1 MTDKNSLDKID
12 LRIRSKEKMKTSS
25 IEMIDEFFSRHQD
38 LEFNR
43 NDVIGATED
52 IVSNRGKKILAC
64 GNGGSAS
71 DSEHII
77 GELMKGFKLRRE
89 LTADDRKK
97 FTDMYGEEEGNRM
110 ADNLQYGIPSVSLVC
125 SCAILSAFV
134 NDVDPDLVFAQQ
146 VFGLGN
152 EGDYLIGLT
161 TSGNSK
167 NVVLAA
173 KVAKLKGLKVIGFTQ
188 DSDNKLNSIAD
199 WSLNSPKH
207 ETYLI
212 QEDHIKLYH
221 LLCALVENEYYAD

>member
-1 MTDKNSLDKID
+1 
-12 LRIRSKEKMKTSS
+12 MKTSS
-25 IEMIDEFFSRHQD
+25 KVMLDDFFDRNERLS
-38 LEFNR
+38 FNR
-43 NDVIGATED
+43 ETMIKATEHIAD
-52 IVSNRGKKILAC
+52 NKGRKILAC

-89 LTADDRKK
+89 IDSADRQK
-97 FTDMYGEEEGNRM
+97 FIDLYGEAEGGRM

-134 NDVDPDLVFAQQ
+134 NDVDPDMVFAQQ
-146 VFGLGN
+146 VYGLGN
-152 EGDYLIGLT
+152 EGDFLIGLT

-173 KVAKLKGLKVIGFTQ
+173 KVAKLKGMKVIGFTQ
-188 DSDNKLNSIAD
+188 EGMNALNGLSDWA
-199 WSLNSPKH
+199 LNSPEH

-221 LLCALVENEYYAD
+221 LLCALVENEYFGD